1 MTLTNKIV
9 LMICLMMGTA
19 MFINGLNN
27 IMYEVGGVYI
37 HSFNCQNNDPDL
49 ANYRQDFDFWND
61 KLGFNQVNI
70 SAKHQQSTSSG
81 TYNGVTYQVPVFRNA
96 QNGVSTTTAKPL
108 LDDLIKKTNNNFLIS
123 Q

>member
-37 HSFNCQNNDPDL
+37 LS
-49 ANYRQDFDFWND
+49 YT
-61 KLGFNQVNI
+61 I
-70 SAKHQQSTSSG
+70 SIVMLCVGIRILTRVEDSTDG
-81 TYNGVTYQVPVFRNA
+81 RRRTV
-96 QNGVSTTTAKPL
+96 
-108 LDDLIKKTNNNFLIS
+108 
-123 Q
+123 

>member
-37 HSFNCQNNDPDL
+37 LS
-49 ANYRQDFDFWND
+49 YT
-61 KLGFNQVNI
+61 I
-70 SAKHQQSTSSG
+70 SIVMLCVGIRILTKVEDST
-81 TYNGVTYQVPVFRNA
+81 NGRGRTV
-96 QNGVSTTTAKPL
+96 
-108 LDDLIKKTNNNFLIS
+108 
-123 Q
+123 

>member
-37 HSFNCQNNDPDL
+37 LS
-49 ANYRQDFDFWND
+49 YT
-61 KLGFNQVNI
+61 I
-70 SAKHQQSTSSG
+70 SIVMLCVGIRILTKVEDNT
-81 TYNGVTYQVPVFRNA
+81 NGRRRTV
-96 QNGVSTTTAKPL
+96 
-108 LDDLIKKTNNNFLIS
+108 
-123 Q
+123 